1 MTDQAAESDPEAQF
15 AELSNRFIEMA
26 NRANKTISAP
36 EVHLPFLYAA
46 ARYGAFVAKAA
57 LKVSDH
63 EAYVEEMSRRY
74 AEMLRRHLADPSL
87 D

>member
-1 MTDQAAESDPEAQF
+1 MAEEGEQSDPAQQF
-15 AELSNRFIEMA
+15 AELSNRFIDIA
-26 NRANKTISAP
+26 NRANKTVPAP

-57 LKVSDH
+57 LKVTDH

-74 AEMLRRHLADPSL
+74 AEMLRRHLADPGL